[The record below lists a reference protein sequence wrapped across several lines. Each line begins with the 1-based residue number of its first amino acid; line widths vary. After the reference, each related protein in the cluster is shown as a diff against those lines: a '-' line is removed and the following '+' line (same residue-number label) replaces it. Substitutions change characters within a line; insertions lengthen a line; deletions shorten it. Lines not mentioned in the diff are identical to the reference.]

1 MQMYD
6 LICKKKTNKE
16 LSKEE
21 IYWLVN
27 GFTAGDISDAQ
38 MTAFL
43 MAVYFNS
50 MSARETFD
58 LTMAMEHSG
67 DVLDLSCI
75 DKVTVDKHSTGGVG
89 DKTTLV
95 IVPIVASCGVKAPKM
110 SGRGLGHTG
119 GTIDKLESIPG
130 FNTSLSFE
138 EFTDVVKSVGCAVVG
153 QTGHLTPADKKI
165 YALRDVTATV
175 DSIPLIASSIMS
187 KKLATGN
194 SCILLDV
201 KCGSGAFMKDEKSA
215 RALADAMVEIGKS
228 AGRKCSAMITD
239 MTKPLGRAVGNSLEV
254 IEAAEVLKGNE
265 KGEFYDLCI
274 KLAANMLSLAEKG
287 TPEECE
293 ALAKD
298 AITSGRAFSKFKEMI
313 SSQGGNPEA
322 VEDYKLFKQPKNILK
337 VCADK
342 TGVITCKDCEEIGL
356 VSLSLGAGRS
366 VKDAPIDHSAGIYLN
381 KLCGESV
388 EKGEVIATLYSSID
402 CNMQK
407 ISERF
412 SSAYQISDNKL
423 V

>member
-16 LSKEE
+16 LTKEE
-21 IYWLVN
+21 IEWLVK

-130 FNTSLSFE
+130 FNTSLSFD
-138 EFTDVVKSVGCAVVG
+138 EFADVVKSVGCAVVG

-215 RALADAMVEIGKS
+215 KALADTMVEIGKS

-298 AITSGRAFSKFKEMI
+298 AISSGRAFSKLKEMI
-313 SSQGGNPEA
+313 SAQGGNPDA
-322 VEDYKLFKQPKNILK
+322 VDNYNLFKQPNNILK
-337 VCADK
+337 VYADK

-381 KLCGESV
+381 KLCGETV

-402 CNMQK
+402 CDMQK
-407 ISERF
+407 ISQRF
-412 SSAYQISDNKL
+412 MSAYQISDNKL